1 MYSILNNIPTNE
13 IFYIVSIQILFCV
26 QLASE
31 KMAEAKKER
40 AREIQ
45 AESAK
50 FTSITA
56 NERAMELAKKREII
70 QQLHVCI
77 SLQMMAY
84 ILLINIHWNCKI
96 RLLCSTPEPR
106 GRVHTHHEKI

>member
-1 MYSILNNIPTNE
+1 
-13 IFYIVSIQILFCV
+13 
-26 QLASE
+26 
-31 KMAEAKKER
+31 MAEAKKER

-70 QQLHVCI
+70 QQLHVCVI
-77 SLQMMAY
+77 LQIMAY
-84 ILLINIHWNCKI
+84 K
-96 RLLCSTPEPR
+96 TFV
-106 GRVHTHHEKI
+106 RVVI